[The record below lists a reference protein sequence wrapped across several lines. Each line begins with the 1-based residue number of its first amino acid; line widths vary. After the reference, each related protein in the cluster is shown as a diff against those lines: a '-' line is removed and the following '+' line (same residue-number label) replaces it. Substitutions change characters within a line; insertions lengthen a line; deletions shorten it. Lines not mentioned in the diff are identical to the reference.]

1 MKHAGWAA
9 FAATAMMLVVAA
21 CGGGGTVEDK
31 PELSPEA
38 ERAARVAEQ
47 EALYEAAL
55 AAAEASR
62 GAGEPAVWTL
72 ADEDTTIY
80 IMGTVH
86 LLRPELDWRSDEIDT
101 ALNEAG
107 TLVFETDV
115 SSPEAA
121 REMMNF
127 ISTHAVFTDGRQ
139 LTSLLDKSEQAELQ
153 AALDYLDYPLGAM
166 QTFRPWYAAVNLSVL
181 QMQKDGFD
189 PSAGVEQVL
198 EREGKAA
205 GKNFAYLETIEEQ
218 LGRFANLPD
227 DEQVDFLVSSA
238 ESVEEGSEMLD
249 VLVSEWEDGD
259 VNGLAA
265 LMSNPE
271 MMGSEAIYDA
281 LLKDRNEAWV
291 PKIEAMLDAP
301 GTVLIAVGAGHLAGE
316 DSVIE
321 LLRADGHE
329 VEGP

>member
-1 MKHAGWAA
+1 MKRAGWTAFVAA
-9 FAATAMMLVVAA
+9 AMMMGVAA
-21 CGGGGTVEDK
+21 CGGRGTVEDK
-31 PELSPEA
+31 PDLSPQA
-38 ERAARVAEQ
+38 ERAARMAEQ

-55 AAAEASR
+55 AEAEASH
-62 GAGEPAVWTL
+62 GAGEPAVWRL

-80 IMGTVH
+80 IVGTVH
-86 LLRPELDWRSDEIDT
+86 LLRPDLDWRSEEIDT
-101 ALNEAG
+101 ALDEAG
-107 TLVFETDV
+107 TLVFEADV
-115 SSPEAA
+115 SSPQAA
-121 REMMNF
+121 SEMMDF
-127 ISTHAVFTDGRQ
+127 VSKHALFTDGRQ
-139 LTSLLDKSEQAELQ
+139 LTSLLDEDETAELK
-153 AALDYLDYPLGAM
+153 AALDYLGFPLGAM
-166 QTFRPWYAAVNLSVL
+166 ETFRPWYAAVNLSVL

-205 GKNFAYLETIEEQ
+205 DKNFAYLETIEEQ
-218 LGRFANLPD
+218 LGRFADLPD
-227 DEQVDFLVSSA
+227 DEQVDFLMSSA
-238 ESVEEGSEMLD
+238 GSVEEGSEILD
-249 VLVSEWEDGD
+249 VLVDEWEDGD
-259 VNGLAA
+259 VAGLAA

-281 LLKDRNEAWV
+281 LLKDRNEDWV

-321 LLRADGHE
+321 LLRADGYE

>member
-1 MKHAGWAA
+1 MAV
-9 FAATAMMLVVAA
+9 MLVLAG
-21 CGGGGTVEDK
+21 CGGSGVIENK
-31 PELSPEA
+31 PDLSPQA
-38 ERAARVAEQ
+38 ERAAREAKQ

-55 AAAEASR
+55 AEAEASH

-72 ADEDTTIY
+72 ADEDTTIR

-86 LLRPELDWRSDEIDT
+86 FLRPELDWRSERIDT
-101 ALNEAG
+101 ALAEAD
-107 TLVFETDV
+107 TLVFEADV
-115 SSPEAA
+115 SSPDAA
-121 REMMNF
+121 SEMMAF
-127 ISTHAVFTDGRQ
+127 VSSHALFTDGRQ
-139 LTSLLDKSEQAELQ
+139 LTSLLDEAETEELK
-153 AALDYLDYPLGAM
+153 AALDYLGFPLGAM
-166 QTFRPWYAAVNLSVL
+166 ETFRPWYAAVNLSVL

-198 EREGKAA
+198 EKEAAAA
-205 GKNFAYLETIEEQ
+205 GKDFAYLETIEEQ

-227 DEQVDFLVSSA
+227 DEQVDFLISSA

-259 VNGLAA
+259 VAGLAA

-281 LLKDRNEAWV
+281 LLKERNQDWV
-291 PKIEAMLDAP
+291 PKIAAMLDEP
-301 GTVLIAVGAGHLAGE
+301 GTVLIAVGAGHLAGK

-321 LLRADGHE
+321 LLRADGYE

>member
-1 MKHAGWAA
+1 MKRAGWTAFVAA
-9 FAATAMMLVVAA
+9 AMMMGVAA
-21 CGGGGTVEDK
+21 CGGRGTVEDK
-31 PELSPEA
+31 PDLSPQA
-38 ERAARVAEQ
+38 ERAARMAEQ

-55 AAAEASR
+55 AEAEASH
-62 GAGEPAVWTL
+62 GAGEPAVWRL

-86 LLRPELDWRSDEIDT
+86 LLRPDLDWRSEEIDT
-101 ALNEAG
+101 ALDEAG
-107 TLVFETDV
+107 TLVFEADV
-115 SSPEAA
+115 SSPQAA
-121 REMMNF
+121 SEMMDF
-127 ISTHAVFTDGRQ
+127 VSKHALFTDGRQ
-139 LTSLLDKSEQAELQ
+139 LTSLLDEDETAELK
-153 AALDYLDYPLGAM
+153 AALDYLGFPLGAM
-166 QTFRPWYAAVNLSVL
+166 ETFRPWYAAVNLSVL

-205 GKNFAYLETIEEQ
+205 DKNFAYLETIEEQ
-218 LGRFANLPD
+218 LGRFADLPD
-227 DEQVDFLVSSA
+227 DEQVDFLMSSA
-238 ESVEEGSEMLD
+238 GSVEEGSEMLD
-249 VLVSEWEDGD
+249 VLVDEWEDGD
-259 VNGLAA
+259 VAGLAA

-281 LLKDRNEAWV
+281 LLKDRNEDWV

-321 LLRADGHE
+321 LLRADGYE